1 MSNIVLSSKYPLSMA
16 TRRFI
21 SKIGAYNTHSRLF
34 SLSSPTYAS
43 EIVLPK
49 FQIDLPGV
57 ENYGFEGESS
67 FMRCKHGAVAA
78 DSEEASKVGRRI
90 LNLGGSA
97 VDAAIA
103 VLLCV
108 GVHNCHSTGIG
119 GGFLMNIYDSQR
131 KECIAVDAREAAP
144 SQAHHRMFIEGNPP
158 PSSTHG
164 GLAIGIPGEIA
175 GFWKAH
181 KLHGKLPWAV
191 LFKPAIEM
199 CNEGFEIRKAL
210 AFTILKCKDNLW
222 KQRSFRRVFFKGD
235 SDHVYGLGDTIY
247 RPRLGK
253 TLSIVAEHGP
263 SAFYEGELSD
273 LICEEIQEQGGII
286 NRFDLE
292 TYHARVKPAIQVTL
306 GSDYTAYGV
315 PPPASSAIT
324 LLILKVMDG
333 YGLSPYSL
341 DSDEKQVRFY
351 HILNELFKF
360 AYAKRSAMGDEYDSQ
375 TEKNQDI
382 EQLLKLIL
390 SPEYAEEIRDRI
402 NEHKTQPLE
411 YYEPRFEPQTDHG
424 TSHCSII
431 DSLGNAVAVTSTI
444 NTDFGAFVYGRNTGI
459 IYNNQMD
466 DFSQPGL
473 SNYYGYA
480 PSPANFIKPF
490 KRPMSSMSPIIVTD
504 SSGEVIFIGGGSGG
518 SRIISSVAQVA
529 IYNLWLGKSIRDA
542 VDMPRLHQQLIPME
556 IELEKRFPVN
566 VVHGLL
572 SKGHTIS
579 SFRGGCVVQA
589 IERRHADELWAVS
602 DARKGGAPDG
612 LGYKHI
618 TKTFQN
624 WFRRT
629 FQKGKEQKILEEEVE
644 KARLLSPK

>member
-1 MSNIVLSSKYPLSMA
+1 MLINRYFCPVNTQRLLTKIRISNNLRRLISFSSIDTSSDLTRPKY
-16 TRRFI
+16 
-21 SKIGAYNTHSRLF
+21 
-34 SLSSPTYAS
+34 
-43 EIVLPK
+43 E
-49 FQIDLPGV
+49 IDLPGV

-67 FMRCKHGAVAA
+67 FMRCKHGAVAS

-119 GGFLMNIYDSQR
+119 GGFLMNIYDVTKQ
-131 KECIAVDAREAAP
+131 ECIAIDAREAAP
-144 SQAHHRMFIEGNPP
+144 SSAHQRMFVDGNPP
-158 PSSTHG
+158 PSSVSG
-164 GLAIGIPGEIA
+164 GLSIGIPGEIA

-181 KLHGKLPWAV
+181 KRYGKLPWSA
-191 LFKPAIEM
+191 LFKPAIDM
-199 CNEGFEIRKAL
+199 CNEGFTIKKAL
-210 AFTILKCKDNLW
+210 AFSILKNKEKLW
-222 KQRSFRRVFFKGD
+222 ADKSMRRVFFKGD
-235 SDHVYGLGDTIY
+235 SKLVYGSGDTIY
-247 RPRLGK
+247 RPLLGQ
-253 TLSIVAEHGP
+253 TLSIVAEKGP

-273 LICEEIQEQGGII
+273 AICEEIRSNGGII
-286 NRFDLE
+286 NRQDLE
-292 TYHARVKPAIQVTL
+292 IYHARVKPAISVSLESNLTV
-306 GSDYTAYGV
+306 YGV

-333 YGLSPYSL
+333 YGLTPQSL
-341 DSDEKQVRFY
+341 DTIDKQVRFY
-351 HILNELFKF
+351 HILNEVFKF
-360 AYAKRSAMGDEYDSQ
+360 AYAKRSALGDEYDSQ
-375 TEKNQDI
+375 TDKNQNI
-382 EQLLKLIL
+382 EKLLDLIL
-390 SPEYAEEIRDRI
+390 SPAYAEEVRKRV
-402 NEHKTQPLE
+402 NEYRSQPLD
-411 YYEPRFEPQTDHG
+411 YYEPKFETQTDHG

-431 DSLGNAVAVTSTI
+431 DTEGNAVAATSTI
-444 NTDFGAFVYGRNTGI
+444 NTDFGAVVYGHNTGI

-473 SNYYGYA
+473 ENYYGYA

-490 KRPMSSMSPIIVTD
+490 KRPMSSMSPILVTN
-504 SSGEVIFIGGGSGG
+504 SNGQVIFTAGGSGG

-556 IELEKRFPVN
+556 VELEKRFPVN

-572 SKGHTIS
+572 VKGHTIS
-579 SFRGGCVVQA
+579 GFRGGCVVQA
-589 IERRHADELWAVS
+589 IERRHSNELWAVS

-612 LGYKHI
+612 LGYKNI
-618 TKTFQN
+618 TKSFQN

-629 FQKGKEQKILEEEVE
+629 FKRSKEQKLLEHEIQ
-644 KARLLSPK
+644 RGRSLTPR

>member
-1 MSNIVLSSKYPLSMA
+1 MSNIVSLSKYPLTMA

-21 SKIGAYNTHSRLF
+21 TKIGTFNTHFRLF
-34 SLSSPTYAS
+34 SLSSPTYADD
-43 EIVLPK
+43 VAPPK

-103 VLLCV
+103 VLLVV

-119 GGFLMNIYDSQR
+119 GGFLMNVYDAQR

-144 SQAHHRMFIEGNPP
+144 SQAHHRMFIDGNPP
-158 PSSTHG
+158 PLSTHG

-181 KLHGKLPWAV
+181 KLYGKLPWAV

-199 CNEGFEIRKAL
+199 CNEGFEVRKAL

-253 TLSIVAEHGP
+253 TLSIIAEHGP
-263 SAFYEGELSD
+263 SALYEGELSD
-273 LICEEIQEQGGII
+273 GICEEIQEQGGII
-286 NRFDLE
+286 NRYDLE

-306 GSDYTAYGV
+306 GGDYTAYGV

-333 YGLSPYSL
+333 YGLTPYSL

-351 HILNELFKF
+351 HIVNELFKF
-360 AYAKRSAMGDEYDSQ
+360 AYGKRSAMGDEYDSQ
-375 TEKNQDI
+375 TEKNKDI
-382 EQLLKLIL
+382 EQLLNLIL
-390 SPEYAEEIRDRI
+390 SPEYAEEIRERI
-402 NEHKTQPLE
+402 KEDKTQPLE
-411 YYEPRFEPQTDHG
+411 YYEPMFEPQTDHG

-431 DSLGNAVAVTSTI
+431 DSEGNAVAVTSTI
-444 NTDFGAFVYGRNTGI
+444 NTDFGAFVYGRNTGK
-459 IYNNQMD
+459 Y
-466 DFSQPGL
+466 S
-473 SNYYGYA
+473 SNEGTY
-480 PSPANFIKPF
+480 STVQ
-490 KRPMSSMSPIIVTD
+490 S
-504 SSGEVIFIGGGSGG
+504 
-518 SRIISSVAQVA
+518 
-529 IYNLWLGKSIRDA
+529 
-542 VDMPRLHQQLIPME
+542 
-556 IELEKRFPVN
+556 
-566 VVHGLL
+566 LL
-572 SKGHTIS
+572 SS
-579 SFRGGCVVQA
+579 NSV
-589 IERRHADELWAVS
+589 
-602 DARKGGAPDG
+602 
-612 LGYKHI
+612 
-618 TKTFQN
+618 
-624 WFRRT
+624 
-629 FQKGKEQKILEEEVE
+629 
-644 KARLLSPK
+644 

>member
-1 MSNIVLSSKYPLSMA
+1 MSVITLFNKYPLSMA
-16 TRRFI
+16 RRQIFTKL
-21 SKIGAYNTHSRLF
+21 KIFNNHFRLF
-34 SLSSPTYAS
+34 SLSSTTYA
-43 EIVLPK
+43 EGVIPPK

-67 FMRCKHGAVAA
+67 FMRCKYGAVAS
-78 DSEEASKVGRRI
+78 DSDEASKVGRRI

-108 GVHNCHSTGIG
+108 GVHNCHSSGIG
-119 GGFLMNIYDSQR
+119 GGFLMNIYDLEH
-131 KECIAVDAREAAP
+131 KECVSIDAREAAP
-144 SQAHHRMFIEGNPP
+144 SNAHKRMFVDGNPA

-181 KLHGKLPWAV
+181 KRYGKLPWAV
-191 LFKPAIEM
+191 LFRPAIDM
-199 CNEGFEIRKAL
+199 CNEGFSIRKAL
-210 AFTILKCKDNLW
+210 AFSILKCKDKLW
-222 KQRSFRRVFFKGD
+222 EQRSFRRVFFKGD
-235 SDHVYGLGDTIY
+235 SDHVYGLGDTIF
-247 RPRLGK
+247 RPRLGR
-253 TLSIVAEHGP
+253 TLSIIAEKGP

-273 LICEEIQEQGGII
+273 QICEEIQEHGGII
-286 NRFDLE
+286 NRYDLE
-292 TYHARVKPAIQVTL
+292 TYHARVKPSVSVTL
-306 GSDYTAYGV
+306 GGNYTAYGV

-333 YGLSPYSL
+333 YGLTPHSL
-341 DSDEKQVRFY
+341 DTDEKQVRFY
-351 HILNELFKF
+351 HIVNELFKF
-360 AYAKRSAMGDEYDSQ
+360 AYGKRSAMGDEYDSQ
-375 TEKNQDI
+375 TEKNADI
-382 EQLLKLIL
+382 EKLLHLIL
-390 SPEYAEEIRDRI
+390 SPEYAEEIREKI
-402 NEHKTQPLE
+402 NEDKAQPLA
-411 YYEPRFEPQTDHG
+411 YYDPMFEPQTDHG

-431 DSLGNAVAVTSTI
+431 DATGDAVAVTSTI
-444 NTDFGAFVYGRNTGI
+444 NTDFGSFVYGRHTGI

-473 SNYYGYA
+473 ANYYGYA
-480 PSPANFIKPF
+480 PSPANFIRPF
-490 KRPMSSMSPIIVTD
+490 KRPMSSMSPILVTD
-504 SSGEVIFIGGGSGG
+504 SSGEVVFIAGGSGG

-529 IYNLWLGKSIRDA
+529 MYNLWLGKSIRDS

-556 IELEKRFPVN
+556 VELEKRFPVN

-572 SKGHTIS
+572 AKGHIIS

-589 IERRHADELWAVS
+589 IERRHANELWAVS

-612 LGYKHI
+612 LGYKHV
-618 TKTFQN
+618 TKRFQN

-629 FQKGKEQKILEEEVE
+629 FKRSKEQRLLEEEIE
-644 KARLLSPK
+644 KARLFSPK